1 MLSDEAQAQA
11 DGLGFVPL
19 QGKIL
24 DKARSAVGLVSK

>member
-19 QGKIL
+19 QGEIRS
-24 DKARSAVGLVSK
+24 KARAAVEKVGK